1 MGSASALVEKKGWTR
16 SVRFRPI
23 ADISSVAH
31 HAVMPLAGYN
41 RFVVRSTDISC
52 WAVVIAAA
60 LMWVATVT
68 DHFLRLG
75 WGWDTQIIWIAP
87 IIVAGALIT
96 RLLSRIIFRSVGAL
110 D

>member
-1 MGSASALVEKKGWTR
+1 
-16 SVRFRPI
+16 
-23 ADISSVAH
+23 
-31 HAVMPLAGYN
+31 MPLAGYN

-60 LMWVATVT
+60 LMWVATVA

-75 WGWDTQIIWIAP
+75 RDGTLEIIWIAP
-87 IIVAGALIT
+87 IIVAGALIL